1 MIAATRSCWL
11 WVPLLVFWA
20 QPCLAGLDE
29 YRLSLGDVVEISII
43 GAPDLGRRAPIDA
56 DGKVSLPL
64 LGRVTAA
71 GQTLAQLQ
79 STVRGLLPTKVFRRR
94 TVDGREYPVLVA
106 ADEVTLSIAEY
117 RPVYVNG
124 DVAKPGQQSF
134 RPGLTVRQALALA
147 GGYDVMRFRAKDPFL
162 ESADLQS
169 EYMSLW
175 TEFARDQIRVA
186 RLQAELQGSD
196 QLDLKG
202 LAKTPVADF
211 VVSSIEKLEHDKQVA
226 RNEDHRKEKESLAAA
241 LKQEDDRY
249 QILTDQLKAEQEDS
263 ESDLAEY
270 KQVKQYLE
278 RGVMPGTRVAEQRR
292 NVLFSSTR
300 TIQTSAQLA
309 ELNQSRVEL
318 RRKLEAADNRRR
330 IDLIGE
336 LEETR
341 MKLAA
346 TQIKL
351 HSVGEKVVY
360 AGMVRS
366 QLVRGTGDSPN
377 ITIFRSGRDGEEN
390 FAASEDTALQ
400 PGDVVE
406 VAVRSEQPPAPPH
419 EASTSEKSTPPA
431 SN

>member
-1 MIAATRSCWL
+1 
-11 WVPLLVFWA
+11 
-20 QPCLAGLDE
+20 
-29 YRLSLGDVVEISII
+29 
-43 GAPDLGRRAPIDA
+43 
-56 DGKVSLPL
+56 
-64 LGRVTAA
+64 
-71 GQTLAQLQ
+71 
-79 STVRGLLPTKVFRRR
+79 
-94 TVDGREYPVLVA
+94 
-106 ADEVTLSIAEY
+106 
-117 RPVYVNG
+117 
-124 DVAKPGQQSF
+124 
-134 RPGLTVRQALALA
+134 
-147 GGYDVMRFRAKDPFL
+147 MRFRAKDPFL

-202 LAKTPVADF
+202 LTKTPVADF

-390 FAASEDTALQ
+390 FAASEDTELQ